1 MSGIPMDS
9 SAITAETQYVESRNR
24 KLAYRSLGEGSP
36 LILCNRFRGV
46 MDSWDPAFLD
56 SLALNFRVLIFDYTG
71 LGRSSGAPSFGY
83 MGLAQDAK
91 DLADALGWQRFVI
104 GGWSLGG
111 IVAQLV
117 VTEFPGRVT
126 HGILIATT
134 PPGIVA
140 YAPARLFFDH
150 SLKAENDFD
159 DELVLFFEPASA
171 FSRAAASRS
180 HERIAMRTH
189 DLSPAIPQHLVA
201 GILSNA
207 DGPTLFPDVLG
218 TLNKLRSTSV
228 PMLAICGDHDIV
240 FPVENWYSVA
250 RHLRTVQLLVY
261 PNCGH
266 GPHHQHP
273 IAVAEYI
280 DTFVRTNE

>member
-9 SAITAETQYVESRNR
+9 SAITAETQYVELRNR

-159 DELVLFFEPASA
+159 DELV
-171 FSRAAASRS
+171 
-180 HERIAMRTH
+180 RTH

-228 PMLAICGDHDIV
+228 PMLAICGDHDTV